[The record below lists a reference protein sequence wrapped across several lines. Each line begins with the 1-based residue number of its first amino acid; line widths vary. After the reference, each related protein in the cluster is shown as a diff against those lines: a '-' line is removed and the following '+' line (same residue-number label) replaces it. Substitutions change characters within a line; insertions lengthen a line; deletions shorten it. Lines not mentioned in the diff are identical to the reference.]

1 MSFILMPIRNL
12 KIVVFQINNMYTKFI
27 LNKDEVI
34 SIIALLA
41 ELRTQVKDIK
51 DPKTRNEILDFMYE
65 NFDAD
70 DVAIFNNINNI
81 MDNTKYLEFEM

>member
-1 MSFILMPIRNL
+1 MLIRNL
-12 KIVVFQINNMYTKFI
+12 KIVVFQISNMYTKFI

>member
-1 MSFILMPIRNL
+1 
-12 KIVVFQINNMYTKFI
+12 MYTKFI

-41 ELRTQVKDIK
+41 ELRRQVKDIK
-51 DPKTRNEILDFMYE
+51 NPEIRDDILDFMYE

-70 DVAIFNNINNI
+70 DVTIFNNINNI
-81 MDNTKYLEFEM
+81 MDNVKYLEFEI

>member
-1 MSFILMPIRNL
+1 
-12 KIVVFQINNMYTKFI
+12 MYTKFI

-41 ELRTQVKDIK
+41 ELRTQVKGIK
-51 DPKTRNEILDFMYE
+51 DPKTRDEILNFMYE

-81 MDNTKYLEFEM
+81 MNNTKYLEFEM

>member
-1 MSFILMPIRNL
+1 
-12 KIVVFQINNMYTKFI
+12 MYTKFI

-41 ELRTQVKDIK
+41 ELRAQVKDIK
-51 DPKTRNEILDFMYE
+51 DTKIRDKILDFMYT

-70 DVAIFNNINNI
+70 DIAIFNSINNI
-81 MDNTKYLEFEM
+81 MSNAKYLEFEM